1 MKTKNLTLF
10 AFFLAIELILLFTP
24 LGFLR
29 IGPLS
34 ATLMHIPVI
43 IIAITMGRKYGCAL
57 GLIFGLCSIW
67 SATFTPGITSFC
79 FSPFITVGNV
89 SGNFASI
96 IIALVPRVLIGY
108 CAASVY
114 TFGKK
119 HSHSESISVIAGAL
133 SGALTIRYW
142 FYFYGN
148 QHRHPCPVHKHKYP
162 AFYRVMYHNL
172 PSHVP
177 KLQRSVLHDGR
188 RRHTCPRSWHC
199 YWCRVYARIS
209 PGGCLPGSGRTYTGY
224 LHRIRLQVLFY
235 GCCRGNAHRYCRPDP
250 LEPLS

>member
-96 IIALVPRVLIGY
+96 IIALVPRV
-108 CAASVY
+108 
-114 TFGKK
+114 GKK

-133 SGALTIRYW
+133 SGALTNTVLVLGLITVFFGHEYASALSI
-142 FYFYGN
+142 
-148 QHRHPCPVHKHKYP
+148 P
-162 AFYRVMYHNL
+162 YHTL
-172 PSHVP
+172 I
-177 KLQRSVLHDGR
+177 SVLLGVVF
-188 RRHTCPRSWHC
+188 TNGIAEAVIGCIVTWMVYKALKPILKNTE
-199 YWCRVYARIS
+199 RV
-209 PGGCLPGSGRTYTGY
+209 
-224 LHRIRLQVLFY
+224 Q
-235 GCCRGNAHRYCRPDP
+235 AH
-250 LEPLS
+250 

>member
-96 IIALVPRVLIGY
+96 IIALAPRVLIGY

-119 HSHSESISVIAGAL
+119 HSHSESISVIVGAL
-133 SGALTIRYW
+133 SGALTNTVLVLGLITVFFGHEYASALSI
-142 FYFYGN
+142 
-148 QHRHPCPVHKHKYP
+148 P
-162 AFYRVMYHNL
+162 YHTL
-172 PSHVP
+172 I
-177 KLQRSVLHDGR
+177 SVLLGVVF
-188 RRHTCPRSWHC
+188 TNGIAEAVIGCIVTWMVYKALKPILKNTE
-199 YWCRVYARIS
+199 RV
-209 PGGCLPGSGRTYTGY
+209 
-224 LHRIRLQVLFY
+224 Q
-235 GCCRGNAHRYCRPDP
+235 AH
-250 LEPLS
+250 

>member
-1 MKTKNLTLF
+1 
-10 AFFLAIELILLFTP
+10 
-24 LGFLR
+24 
-29 IGPLS
+29 
-34 ATLMHIPVI
+34 
-43 IIAITMGRKYGCAL
+43 MGRKYGCAL

-133 SGALTIRYW
+133 SGALTNTVLVLGLITVFFGHEYASALSI
-142 FYFYGN
+142 
-148 QHRHPCPVHKHKYP
+148 P
-162 AFYRVMYHNL
+162 YHTL
-172 PSHVP
+172 I
-177 KLQRSVLHDGR
+177 SVLLGVVF
-188 RRHTCPRSWHC
+188 TNGIAEAVIGCIVTWMVYKALKPILKNTE
-199 YWCRVYARIS
+199 RV
-209 PGGCLPGSGRTYTGY
+209 
-224 LHRIRLQVLFY
+224 Q
-235 GCCRGNAHRYCRPDP
+235 AH
-250 LEPLS
+250 